1 MVLGEGAAE
10 EGFLMKPWFAVLLV
24 CSSIAVCGADQSD
37 MPVPATAQQRAAR
50 PRQAAPAPRA
60 TTAAADTAAVSS
72 ADPAPNATKFT
83 TEAKW
88 ILAGYNNNE
97 IVYTIIVTSQDSRII
112 RCTTEMQGFY
122 IDNGE
127 KQSISDRQVTTVF
140 PNQPTQVGNWM
151 DMDEKSGAT
160 YKVTCKPA

>member
-1 MVLGEGAAE
+1 
-10 EGFLMKPWFAVLLV
+10 MKPWFAVFLGWA
-24 CSSIAVCGADQSD
+24 SIAICAADQSD
-37 MPVPATAQQRAAR
+37 VPVPATAQQRAAR
-50 PRQAAPAPRA
+50 PRQAAPMAPA
-60 TTAAADTAAVSS
+60 APTVSSGATAAD
-72 ADPAPNATKFT
+72 APKFT

-112 RCTTEMQGFY
+112 RCTTDMQGFY
-122 IDNGE
+122 FDNGAKE
-127 KQSISDRQVTTVF
+127 TISDRQVTTIL

-160 YKVTCKPA
+160 YQVRCKPV

>member
-1 MVLGEGAAE
+1 
-10 EGFLMKPWFAVLLV
+10 MKAWFAALL
-24 CSSIAVCGADQSD
+24 CWTSIAVSTADQSD
-37 MPVPATAQQRAAR
+37 MPVPATPQQRAAR
-50 PRQAAPAPRA
+50 PRQAPP
-60 TTAAADTAAVSS
+60 AAASATRSAADPATVSS
-72 ADPAPNATKFT
+72 ASTAQDTPKFT

-112 RCTTEMQGFY
+112 RCTTDMQGFY

-160 YKVTCKPA
+160 YTVKCKPA

>member
-1 MVLGEGAAE
+1 MKRGVAAFLGWA
-10 EGFLMKPWFAVLLV
+10 
-24 CSSIAVCGADQSD
+24 SIGICAADQSD
-37 MPVPATAQQRAAR
+37 MPVPAAAQQRAAR
-50 PRQAAPAPRA
+50 PRQAAPAPPA
-60 TTAAADTAAVSS
+60 NPTPTAAGTAADT
-72 ADPAPNATKFT
+72 PKFT

-88 ILAGYNNNE
+88 LLAGYNNNE

-112 RCTTEMQGFY
+112 RCTTDMQGFF

-160 YKVTCKPA
+160 YTVKCKPA